1 MRINKDFALFTKYVS
16 MNMLSMIALACYF
29 LADTYFI
36 ANGVGSGGIVALNIV
51 LPVFSV
57 MHGIG
62 HMFGIGGASLF
73 SIRKSNDD
81 KAGSRIFTEVAVIGV
96 VIGIVITV
104 IALVFPRQII
114 RLLGGEESIV
124 ELAKTYLTT
133 IVIYAP
139 FFILNNTVVAF
150 VRNDNDPKLSMIAM
164 IVASLSNVL
173 LDYIFIYP
181 MKLGMFGA
189 ALATGLSP
197 IFSLL
202 ICSFHFIKNRS
213 TFTLSKCRF
222 NGKEILKSMT
232 LGAQALIGELASG
245 VVILLFNMAM
255 LKYVGDM
262 GVAAYGIIANIVL
275 VAIALFNGIGQGMQ
289 PILSDAYGS
298 GQTERIKR
306 ALIYGVVLSTVLGM
320 LVLIFGTVFDG
331 AIVKIFNKDG
341 GEELQRIAER
351 GIDVYFIAFLFSGI
365 NIVLTFFYGATS
377 RAVESM
383 VISLLRGVVGVFVFI
398 MILPR
403 FIGVDGIWATT
414 PVAEG
419 LTFVAAVVY
428 TVFFVRNI
436 YGKQRKTNEADK
448 KSDREE
454 DMDVD
459 TLPNTDQGDGK

>member
-150 VRNDNDPKLSMIAM
+150 VRNDNDP
-164 IVASLSNVL
+164 
-173 LDYIFIYP
+173 D
-181 MKLGMFGA
+181 
-189 ALATGLSP
+189 
-197 IFSLL
+197 
-202 ICSFHFIKNRS
+202 R
-213 TFTLSKCRF
+213 
-222 NGKEILKSMT
+222 KS
-232 LGAQALIGELASG
+232 
-245 VVILLFNMAM
+245 VV
-255 LKYVGDM
+255 
-262 GVAAYGIIANIVL
+262 
-275 VAIALFNGIGQGMQ
+275 
-289 PILSDAYGS
+289 
-298 GQTERIKR
+298 
-306 ALIYGVVLSTVLGM
+306 
-320 LVLIFGTVFDG
+320 
-331 AIVKIFNKDG
+331 
-341 GEELQRIAER
+341 
-351 GIDVYFIAFLFSGI
+351 
-365 NIVLTFFYGATS
+365 
-377 RAVESM
+377 
-383 VISLLRGVVGVFVFI
+383 
-398 MILPR
+398 
-403 FIGVDGIWATT
+403 
-414 PVAEG
+414 
-419 LTFVAAVVY
+419 
-428 TVFFVRNI
+428 
-436 YGKQRKTNEADK
+436 
-448 KSDREE
+448 
-454 DMDVD
+454 
-459 TLPNTDQGDGK
+459 

>member
-96 VIGIVITV
+96 VIGIVITA
-104 IALVFPRQII
+104 IALIFPRQII

-202 ICSFHFIKNRS
+202 ICSFHFIKKRS

-341 GEELQRIAER
+341 GEE
-351 GIDVYFIAFLFSGI
+351 
-365 NIVLTFFYGATS
+365 NIVLTFFYGATN

-419 LTFVAAVVY
+419 LTFVAAAVY

-436 YGKQRKTNEADK
+436 YGRQRKTNEAHK

-459 TLPNTDQGDGK
+459 TLPNTDQGD